1 MAEFEFAGMTFRGGK
16 LFVVLTALST
26 ACGGLWGAFE
36 FYKDYMDMKEQ
47 ISSYVAP
54 DLSGFQEQLS
64 VMDQKMMGI
73 EDSVLE
79 ARDYTRDIKT
89 DLKSDMDRLEAIVDD
104 IEDIVKDI
112 EAENREQLNEN
123 INDVRELIDIA
134 DQRFDNKRDALE
146 TDTDRKLEALEDS
159 ITSRLQRALDN
170 PLAD

>member
-104 IEDIVKDI
+104 IEDIAKGI